1 MSHAGWCYIHY
12 PTAVNN
18 IPKEPNHYDNTMT
31 NFAIIDNIL
40 AHSQRDIGESSNV
53 AQICLS
59 YGHTFND
66 RKYVDYAYILAL
78 IAQCSIDS
86 SKRKFDVDITSEI
99 KRIKE
104 DIDIKT
110 NGYPEFWKYIRK
122 GFNESKI
129 NTDIRC
135 PMNEVCRTRY
145 GEFHSSTST
154 IPISD
159 LFNGT
164 INYTVTKESKKVR
177 ALINKYSLE
186 LNSERIEDSSYSETE
201 HSDYLMALENYEEFI
216 EDVRQVA
223 LGRKYRAVVLWL
235 LKQTFCNR
243 KVEDRYKGI
252 IEKTRPLLMKTL
264 YDVNKED
271 FLECF
276 KMATNKGDGESNE
289 SAQKEETPQN

>member
-1 MSHAGWCYIHY
+1 MKRYH
-12 PTAVNN
+12 TVVNN
-18 IPKEPNHYDNTMT
+18 IPKESNTYTNSMEDYAKVDNR
-31 NFAIIDNIL
+31 L
-40 AHSQRDIGESSNV
+40 AHSQRNIGESSNV
-53 AQICLS
+53 AQIALS
-59 YGHTFND
+59 YCSTFD
-66 RKYVDYAYILAL
+66 DKKYEDNVNILAVL
-78 IAQCSIDS
+78 AQAAIDNA
-86 SKRKFDVDITSEI
+86 KRAFDVDITSEI

>member
-1 MSHAGWCYIHY
+1 MCMKRYH
-12 PTAVNN
+12 TVVNN
-18 IPKEPNHYDNTMT
+18 IPKESNTYTNSMEDYAKVDNR
-31 NFAIIDNIL
+31 L
-40 AHSQRDIGESSNV
+40 AHSQRNIGESSNV
-53 AQICLS
+53 AQIALS
-59 YGHTFND
+59 YCSTFD
-66 RKYVDYAYILAL
+66 DKKYEDNVNILAVL
-78 IAQCSIDS
+78 AQAAIDNA
-86 SKRKFDVDITSEI
+86 KRAFDVDITSEI